1 MRIVITFLFIII
13 FSNNYS
19 QTSVTNKVT
28 QTYIPKDSLKKEFV
42 GKTLID
48 DQVHIWTSPFRIKT
62 KDLAYLLPIGV
73 VAGLTIN
80 YDEDIHRNVMQFKND
95 NSWVSKV
102 SPQLTH
108 GGELPVVGGVTF
120 LFYAGGYLLKD
131 DKAMQTGALA
141 VNALV
146 DATIVVE
153 VLKTIAGRQRPR
165 VGEAK
170 NVWNFIPASLK
181 QFTGENP
188 DKYNSFPSGHTIT
201 AFTLATV
208 IAQQYKE
215 TIYVPIIAYTIATGV
230 GLSRTTENAHWLS
243 DVMIGAA
250 LGYGIGKFVAQK
262 HKKTN
267 WVIFPIS
274 WNNNLMLTGIY
285 RL

>member
-1 MRIVITFLFIII
+1 MRIVLSFLLILI
-13 FSNNYS
+13 FTNSYS
-19 QTSVTNKVT
+19 QTP
-28 QTYIPKDSLKKEFV
+28 IPKDSLKKEFV
-42 GKTLID
+42 GKTILD
-48 DQVHIWTSPFRIKT
+48 DQVHIWTSPDRIKA

-73 VAGLTIN
+73 ATGFAI
-80 YDEDIHRNVMQFKND
+80 YFDEDIHRNVMQFKNN
-95 NSWVSKV
+95 NSWVPKL

-108 GGELPVVGGVTF
+108 CGELPVVGGVTL
-120 LFYAGGYLLKD
+120 LFYTGGLLLKD

-146 DATIVVE
+146 DATIVVT

-170 NVWNFIPASLK
+170 NVWNIFPKSLDI
-181 QFTGENP
+181 FTSNNP

-267 WVIFPIS
+267 WILFPS
-274 WNNNLMLTGIY
+274 TWDNNLMLTGIY